1 MKKKVLLLNT
11 KYRKFGGED
20 SNITQE
26 KAFLEQNYIVDY
38 LEFNN
43 SNKLKLFDLIYLI
56 RNNNRE
62 SNMLLLKKIKSFNP
76 DVVYVHN
83 LWFKA
88 NLGILEELNKYKIK
102 TILKIHNF
110 RYSCTQSYSSKKHLN
125 GLEYCFKCNYK
136 NKKRILNKY
145 FQESYMKSFLVINH
159 SKKYLSYLKNLDI
172 AIVVMTEFQ
181 KSKLIESGISQDKIS
196 LYENPINDIE
206 KIEVT
211 YNPDSNY
218 VVYAGQV
225 SDSKG
230 VENLIKAWE
239 MTNNTDLLLKIIG
252 SGDKLEILR
261 SKYIKPNIQFLG
273 EKSNRESLEIIRNAR
288 AVVSATKMFE
298 GQPRLLCEASSMGV
312 PSIFPNFGGMSE
324 FFPRDY
330 QLMFHQ
336 YDYKDL
342 TLKLKMLNDT
352 ILLNSLSL
360 SIKKNIDEKLSSSKL
375 IEKFERL
382 HFSE

>member
-1 MKKKVLLLNT
+1 M
-11 KYRKFGGED
+11 
-20 SNITQE
+20 
-26 KAFLEQNYIVDY
+26 
-38 LEFNN
+38 
-43 SNKLKLFDLIYLI
+43 
-56 RNNNRE
+56 
-62 SNMLLLKKIKSFNP
+62 
-76 DVVYVHN
+76 
-83 LWFKA
+83 
-88 NLGILEELNKYKIK
+88 
-102 TILKIHNF
+102 
-110 RYSCTQSYSSKKHLN
+110 
-125 GLEYCFKCNYK
+125 
-136 NKKRILNKY
+136 
-145 FQESYMKSFLVINH
+145 
-159 SKKYLSYLKNLDI
+159 
-172 AIVVMTEFQ
+172 
-181 KSKLIESGISQDKIS
+181 
-196 LYENPINDIE
+196 
-206 KIEVT
+206 T